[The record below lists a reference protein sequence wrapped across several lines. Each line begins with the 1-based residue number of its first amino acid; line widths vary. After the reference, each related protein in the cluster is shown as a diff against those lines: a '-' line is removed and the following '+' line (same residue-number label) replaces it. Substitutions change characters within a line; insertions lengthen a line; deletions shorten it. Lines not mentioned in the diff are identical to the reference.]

1 MQSIIVSTKEDEP
14 TGDPVKVVY
23 HYEPLSSGN
32 KTRLLTIEAAL
43 DQSEPIQCR
52 LTQSSDLSNDDYQ
65 TLSYAWGPTYSDGSH
80 LTHRVVCDG
89 GLIAVTANLHG
100 ALLQIRQDYAF
111 NGIDASTLPLWCD
124 ALCINQVDLEE
135 RSKQVRLMGEIFANS
150 SRLIIW
156 LGTFEHGEVFRIL
169 LEYGDDE
176 QRYASLPPAE
186 VHLDILFVFKELLT
200 KSYFTRRWAI
210 QEVFLTPES
219 RRWVFL
225 GDQAFLYQTLER
237 VVERFQLRAAT
248 SFFGSWSSAYGPEL
262 ESDALMP
269 RQTHLR
275 SLLRN
280 LDVFS
285 AAECSDDR
293 DRVFSLLS
301 ISTNFEEGLHSVVE
315 PNYALTTE
323 QLYLKL
329 AVRLA
334 TSSHHAVGLLAC
346 AAARAPTP
354 GCTRSLPSWV
364 PDWRVSTYNG
374 SAIRHTMSMIL
385 HDCTP
390 GVNCDGDAKC
400 PYALDTSPYVS
411 SDGKI
416 LRILGHVTRKP
427 LNDNDM
433 ARRPALTESQT
444 YLLLSSSPTAF
455 LLEAV
460 AGKAHQP
467 GNATFQL
474 LACHNVTY
482 PADTVDKVYE
492 AERRRHK
499 NRRPTT
505 DRVWLHWQARLR
517 SIPSRWISLA

>member
-1 MQSIIVSTKEDEP
+1 MESIILSIEEDERS
-14 TGDPVKVVY
+14 GDPVKAVY

-32 KTRLLTIEAAL
+32 KTRLLIIEAAL
-43 DQSEPIQCR
+43 DQSEPIHCR

-65 TLSYAWGPTYSDGSH
+65 TLSYAWGPTYADGSH
-80 LTHRVVCDG
+80 LTHHVICDG
-89 GLIAVTANLHG
+89 SLIAVTANLHG

-156 LGTFEHGEVFRIL
+156 LGTFEYGRVFRIL
-169 LEYGDDE
+169 LEYGSDE

-186 VHLDILFVFKELLT
+186 
-200 KSYFTRRWAI
+200 
-210 QEVFLTPES
+210 
-219 RRWVFL
+219 
-225 GDQAFLYQTLER
+225 TLER

-248 SFFGSWSSAYGPEL
+248 SFFGSWSSAYTPEL
-262 ESDALMP
+262 ESNALMP

-301 ISTNFEEGLHSVVE
+301 ISTSFEDGSHSVVE
-315 PNYALTTE
+315 PDYALTTE

-346 AAARAPTP
+346 AAARAPTL

-364 PDWRVSTYNG
+364 PDWRVSTCNR
-374 SAIRHTMSMIL
+374 SPIRHTMSMIL

-400 PYALDTSPYVS
+400 PYALDTAPYVS
-411 SDGKI
+411 SNSKT
-416 LRILGHVTRKP
+416 LRILGHVTRRP
-427 LNDNDM
+427 LDDNDM
-433 ARRPALTESQT
+433 AQRPALTESQT

-482 PADTVDKVYE
+482 PRDTVNKHYHD
-492 AERRRHK
+492 ERSQH
-499 NRRPTT
+499 NYGRPTT
-505 DRVWLHWQARLR
+505 DRNWLHWQARLR
-517 SIPSRWISLA
+517 SIKSRWISLA

>member
-1 MQSIIVSTKEDEP
+1 MESIILSTEENEP
-14 TGDPVKVVY
+14 TGNPVKAVY

-32 KTRLLTIEAAL
+32 KTRLLTIEPAL

-52 LTQSSDLSNDDYQ
+52 LTQSSDPSNDDYQ
-65 TLSYAWGPTYSDGSH
+65 TLSYAWGPTYADGSH
-80 LTHRVVCDG
+80 LTHHVVCDG
-89 GLIAVTANLHG
+89 ALIAVTANLHG

-156 LGTFEHGEVFRIL
+156 LGTFAYPRLLNIL
-169 LEYGDDE
+169 LEYGSDE
-176 QRYASLPPAE
+176 LRYRRYFSLPPPEISVYCFYILNE
-186 VHLDILFVFKELLT
+186 VLK

-219 RRWVFL
+219 RRWIFL
-225 GDQAFLYQTLER
+225 GDQAFRYQMLER
-237 VVERFQLRAAT
+237 VLDRFQLRGAT
-248 SFFGSWSSAYGPEL
+248 SFFGSWSSAYTPEL
-262 ESDALMP
+262 ESVALMP
-269 RQTHLR
+269 RQIHLR

-329 AVRLA
+329 AIRLA

-374 SAIRHTMSMIL
+374 SPIRHTMSMIL

-400 PYALDTSPYVS
+400 P
-411 SDGKI
+411 
-416 LRILGHVTRKP
+416 
-427 LNDNDM
+427 
-433 ARRPALTESQT
+433 
-444 YLLLSSSPTAF
+444 
-455 LLEAV
+455 
-460 AGKAHQP
+460 
-467 GNATFQL
+467 
-474 LACHNVTY
+474 
-482 PADTVDKVYE
+482 
-492 AERRRHK
+492 
-499 NRRPTT
+499 
-505 DRVWLHWQARLR
+505 
-517 SIPSRWISLA
+517 